1 VLDRFA
7 QPNFAGSVARLS
19 LGLRF
24 ASWSGCFVLAACA
37 FGPAAA
43 QEVAPAEKAP
53 PLPADSAAVSEEKI
67 PSFAELAAAGAIVG
81 EIRIVTRNIFD
92 LQNERENGAL
102 YRAANAIHIQT
113 WPGVVKD
120 RILFKSGERV
130 SVHAIEETERLLRT
144 NRIFYDVS
152 IVPVAYHDGVVD
164 IEVRTR
170 DTWTL
175 QPGLSASRTGGSN
188 RTNVG
193 LTDTNFIGSG
203 ILVGVN
209 RFSDPD
215 RSGTLYQVSDPH
227 AFDGWT
233 AINYSLSQLSDGEN
247 RTMSVVRPFYALDTR
262 WAAGITTVQ
271 DTRINSLFENGST
284 QAQFR
289 HRQEL
294 VDAFGGWSRGLVD
307 GWAQRYSIGLNY
319 QKHGYNI
326 EEGLQA
332 PDQLPPDATLVT
344 PYLRYEIVQD
354 RYEKYKNLDL
364 IERAEYHVIG
374 FTSTV
379 QLGRSLAGLGSTQE
393 LWLYTL
399 TMGDGSRTPRG
410 GILLTSV
417 SSTGQTGYGPL
428 DKQATG
434 GSIKYYSRPDSRTLI
449 FSSLSADVLRDATS
463 ATQLVL
469 GGDTG
474 LRGYPRNY
482 QSGDNRVVLNV
493 EDRVYT
499 DWYPFQLFRVGG
511 AVFYDLGRAWGGPGS
526 NTQNA
531 GWLNDVGFGLRI
543 LSARSA
549 FGNVLHMDLA
559 FPLNRNPD
567 IKSVQFLVQTQTT
580 F

>member
-399 TMGDGSRTPRG
+399 TMGDGYRTPRG